1 MGRSR
6 LDLVS
11 SLIKYGYDDD
21 MVVTMQ
27 LRTYIYG
34 ILAVV
39 EV

>member
-21 MVVTMQ
+21 MVVTMCYAQ
-27 LRTYIYG
+27 AR
-34 ILAVV
+34 VPSR
-39 EV
+39 